1 MYKTGDN
8 VGINASLG
16 SNSNVNIFFRQ
27 GITVYLNMI
36 ISPHN
41 QIRNLMKEEVMSQ
54 NVEK

>member
-41 QIRNLMKEEVMSQ
+41 QIRDLMKEEVMSQ